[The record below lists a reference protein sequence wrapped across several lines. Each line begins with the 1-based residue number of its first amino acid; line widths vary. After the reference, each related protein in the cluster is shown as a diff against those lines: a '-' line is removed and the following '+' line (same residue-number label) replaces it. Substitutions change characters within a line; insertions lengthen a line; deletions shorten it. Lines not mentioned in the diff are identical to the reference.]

1 MKAKIEISSSYGF
14 DHNWT
19 LVITSSNGTKSFYL
33 GQDVK
38 FCNRVLGISPSY
50 IVKQIGS
57 NDVENPTV
65 NKRLANFIINK
76 LELTENKLK
85 TLQSWELCAQ

>member
-1 MKAKIEISSSYGF
+1 MEARIVISNGAYGF
-14 DHNWT
+14 EHNWT
-19 LVITSSNGTKSFYL
+19 LVINDMHHFYL

-76 LELTENKLK
+76 LELTEDKLN
-85 TLQSWELCAQ
+85 TLNNWDLCAQ